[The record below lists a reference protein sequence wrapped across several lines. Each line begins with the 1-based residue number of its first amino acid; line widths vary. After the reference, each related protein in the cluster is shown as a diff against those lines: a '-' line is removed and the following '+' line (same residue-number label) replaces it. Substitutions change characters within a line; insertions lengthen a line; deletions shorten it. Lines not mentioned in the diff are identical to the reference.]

1 MIWCAAGSLNNNVEK
16 TKGREGNQFLRR
28 KTDLYKEFV
37 LHPFLMSAPML
48 PRPSAPAAFFPPSE
62 LRPILL
68 LCWGPLELASAHCGP
83 LVFKK
88 STSSSWQDMESEG
101 SEGRALRNRV
111 GSGEGRHLQMAMGPY
126 EVGTYKR
133 GGGGLPVEGS
143 ALGWHFV

>member
-1 MIWCAAGSLNNNVEK
+1 MIWCAAGSVNNNVEK

-111 GSGEGRHLQMAMGPY
+111 GSGEGRHLPMAMGPY

-133 GGGGLPVEGS
+133 GGGVDSRWRGRP
-143 ALGWHFV
+143 